1 MRRPSLTFFFGLA
14 VLCLLTPNSAR
25 AQWGAGQCLV
35 PGLSPA
41 AVIELCEDAL
51 TIDPTHPEV
60 LYKIGWALSEM
71 GAHLD
76 AVASYRE
83 AIRNQPNH
91 PQAHFG
97 LGKSLEKLGRFDE
110 ALAAFRDALRL
121 NPENAAAKKR
131 IESLSARIENQKKE
145 EPSRALAAEKKDRK

>member
-60 LYKIGWALSEM
+60 LYKIGWAGKGRDVLCW
-71 GAHLD
+71 GN
-76 AVASYRE
+76 R
-83 AIRNQPNH
+83 
-91 PQAHFG
+91 
-97 LGKSLEKLGRFDE
+97 LGTPGRDMRRIPEKGR
-110 ALAAFRDALRL
+110 AGSGRGT
-121 NPENAAAKKR
+121 
-131 IESLSARIENQKKE
+131 SQV
-145 EPSRALAAEKKDRK
+145 